1 MRNIS
6 LFIFLLLAITCKAQV
21 FQIGQLWYN
30 VTDGEELTLEVV
42 AGPEKYSGLSYDVP
56 MRVDYEG
63 HVYIVTAIG
72 DHAFADCDELASVI
86 LPQSIQHIGEG
97 AFLRCGRMNEIIL
110 PDHLLSVG
118 NWAFSGSALQK
129 IEFPAT
135 TQYIGKGCC
144 ANCRQL
150 LSAVVKAKMRE
161 LPENMFLACW
171 NLNAV
176 RLPELLTIGASA
188 FEQCRSLREVSFP
201 ATLRTISRSAFSGCV
216 SLKNVSF
223 PAGLTTIGQQAF
235 WGCKSLTEVSVPSSV
250 TTVDYAAFADCVNI
264 RTATLSQSL
273 ETLGGWVFNRCSSL
287 ETCAIPTSQKELA
300 PAIFNKCT
308 SLNQIDI
315 PNSVVRTGYSV
326 FGGCTSVKSINFG
339 SGLRVIGDETFY
351 NLDAVKTIVIPE
363 NVDSIGRD
371 AFENCSAVET
381 LSIPSKVQTI
391 ALNAFRDCLS
401 LREVYSAM
409 ENPCEL
415 PELGFADATFQSAA
429 LYVPQG
435 TESVYKNKNFW
446 KKFTRILPFDFTRIN
461 SVHDNLITIKSMD
474 NGILVKN
481 VPLLSVV
488 SLYDE
493 NGRMIACQK
502 VADTETSFTVPQGFY
517 LVKTPTCLTKIMVR

>member
-21 FQIGQLWYN
+21 FQSGQLWYN

-42 AGPEKYSGLSYDVP
+42 AGPEKYSDLSYDIP

-63 HVYIVTAIG
+63 RVYIVTAIG
-72 DHAFADCDELASVI
+72 DHAFADCSMPSGI
-86 LPQSIQHIGEG
+86 TLPQSIQHIGEG
-97 AFLRCGRMNEIIL
+97 AFLRCKSLEEITL

-118 NWAFSGSALQK
+118 NWAFSGTSLK
-129 IEFPAT
+129 KVEFPSM

-144 ANCRQL
+144 ANCHQL
-150 LSAVVKAKMRE
+150 QSAVVKAKMRE
-161 LPENMFLACW
+161 LPENLFLACW

-176 RLPELLTIGASA
+176 HLPELLTIGASA

-201 ATLRTISRSAFSGCV
+201 ATLRTISRSAFSGCA
-216 SLKNVSF
+216 SLSKVTF
-223 PAGLTTIGQQAF
+223 PSELTTIGQQAF
-235 WGCKSLTEVSVPSSV
+235 WGCKSLTEVSIPASV

-264 RTATLSQSL
+264 RTATLPQNL

-308 SLNQIDI
+308 SLKQVDI

-326 FGGCTSVKSINFG
+326 FGDCTSAVSINFG
-339 SGLRVIGDETFY
+339 SGLKVIGDETFY
-351 NLDAVKTIVIPE
+351 NLDAVKTITIPE

-371 AFENCSAVET
+371 AFENCSGVEI
-381 LSIPSKVQTI
+381 LHIPSKVHTI

-415 PELGFADATFQSAA
+415 PELGFADATFQSAT
-429 LYVPQG
+429 LYVPEG
-435 TESVYKNKNFW
+435 KESVYKNKNFW
-446 KKFTRILPFDFTRIN
+446 KKFTKILPFDFTGVN
-461 SVHDNLITIKSMD
+461 NVYDNLVTIKSLD
-474 NGILVKN
+474 KLILVKN
-481 VPLLSVV
+481 APEASVV
-488 SLYDE
+488 SIYDE
-493 NGRMIACQK
+493 SGKLVDSQK